1 MIQQY
6 LSGSFPSKRTHGKVV
21 VIPAVIY
28 LQLPAEVLK
37 GIKGVGGIE
46 AFVVLPVAAIYLSVM
61 PGCVRLYQLVADAMV
76 LQMHLKEGWLVPI
89 GGKTVG
95 ELRPIVGLDTLYRER
110 KSL

>member
-1 MIQQY
+1 M
-6 LSGSFPSKRTHGKVV
+6 
-21 VIPAVIY
+21 
-28 LQLPAEVLK
+28 
-37 GIKGVGGIE
+37 GGIE
-46 AFVVLPVAAIYLSVM
+46 AFVVLPVAALYLSVM